1 MNLLKVEMHD
11 RDILQQIQTL
21 NGELQPMPRTP
32 QILST
37 GSYVPE
43 RVVTN
48 AEVDALMDES
58 TNEWLL
64 ANVGIK
70 ERHWMSPDQ
79 TTSDLIAEASK
90 KALER
95 AGVSAADLD
104 MVIVSTD
111 TPDYL
116 SPSTS
121 VVVIDKLGADKA
133 GGYDVNSACAG
144 WVMALDQGARFLITE
159 PSYNYV
165 LVAGGYGMSRFLDFS
180 DKKTANLFADG
191 AGAVILGVGE
201 EQGFIGSN
209 FLAVGSF
216 HDTLGIYTGGAYRPC
231 TPENLSVFGA
241 PKVEFVRKF
250 PKTFNTEYWPKLM
263 QGALD
268 KAGLTYDD
276 VDQFYFTQLNLR
288 TIEYMM
294 DLLKQPIE
302 KTHWVM
308 DKWGYTGSPCV
319 VMALDDAIDQGKGPK
334 PGNVILFCASGG
346 GITMASSVWKW
357 TAS

>member
-1 MNLLKVEMHD
+1 MTRNV
-11 RDILQQIQTL
+11 
-21 NGELQPMPRTP
+21 

-48 AEVDALMDES
+48 AEVDELMGES

-64 ANVGIK
+64 ANVGIR
-70 ERHWMSPDQ
+70 ERRWMAPDQ
-79 TTSDLIAEASK
+79 VTSDLIVEASR

-95 AGVSAADLD
+95 AGISASDLD
-104 MVIVSTD
+104 LIIVSTD

-121 VVVIDKLGADKA
+121 VVVQSKLGADKA
-133 GGYDVNSACAG
+133 GCYDVNSACAG
-144 WVMALDQGARFLITE
+144 WVTALDQGAKYLMTE
-159 PSYNYV
+159 PTMKYI
-165 LVAGGYGMSRFLDFS
+165 LVAGGYGMSRFLDFK

-191 AGAVILGVGE
+191 AGAVVLGVGE
-201 EQGFIGSN
+201 EQGFLGSN
-209 FLAVGSF
+209 LLAVGSF
-216 HDTLGIYTGGAYRPC
+216 HDALGIYTGGTYRPC
-231 TPENLSVFGA
+231 TPENLSQFGA
-241 PKVEFVRKF
+241 PKVEFVKKF

-268 KAGLTYDD
+268 KASLTFDD
-276 VDQFYFTQLNLR
+276 VNHYFFTQLNLR
-288 TIEYMM
+288 TIEFMM

-319 VMALDDAIDQGKGPK
+319 VMALDDSIDQGQGPK
-334 PGNVILFCASGG
+334 PGDVILFCASGG
-346 GITMASSVWKW
+346 GITMASSVWRW
-357 TAS
+357 TAK

>member
-1 MNLLKVEMHD
+1 
-11 RDILQQIQTL
+11 
-21 NGELQPMPRTP
+21 MPRNV

-48 AEVDALMDES
+48 AEVDELMGES

-64 ANVGIK
+64 ANVGIR
-70 ERHWMSPDQ
+70 ERRWMAPDQ
-79 TTSDLIAEASK
+79 VTSDLIVEASK

-95 AGVSAADLD
+95 AGISASQLDLI
-104 MVIVSTD
+104 IVSTD

-121 VVVIDKLGADKA
+121 VVVQSKLGADKA

-144 WVMALDQGARFLITE
+144 WVTALDQGAKYLMTE
-159 PSYNYV
+159 PTMKYV
-165 LVAGGYGMSRFLDFS
+165 LVTGGYGMSRFLDFK

-191 AGAVILGVGE
+191 AGAVVLGVGE
-201 EQGFIGSN
+201 EQGFLGSN
-209 FLAVGSF
+209 LLAVGSF
-216 HDTLGIYTGGAYRPC
+216 HDALGIYTGGTYRPC
-231 TPENLSVFGA
+231 TPENMSQFGA
-241 PKVEFVRKF
+241 PKVEFVKKF

-268 KAGLTYDD
+268 KAGLTFDD
-276 VDQFYFTQLNLR
+276 VNHYYFTQLNLR
-288 TIEYMM
+288 TIEFMM

-319 VMALDDAIDQGKGPK
+319 VMALDDSIDQGKGPK
-334 PGNVILFCASGG
+334 PGDVILFCASGG
-346 GITMASSVWKW
+346 GITMAASVWKW
-357 TAS
+357 TAK

>member
-1 MNLLKVEMHD
+1 MTRNA
-11 RDILQQIQTL
+11 
-21 NGELQPMPRTP
+21 

-48 AEVDALMDES
+48 AEVDALMGES

-70 ERHWMSPDQ
+70 ERRWMALDQ
-79 TTSDLIAEASK
+79 TTSDLIVEASK
-90 KALER
+90 KALGR

-121 VVVIDKLGADKA
+121 VVVQHKLGADKA
-133 GGYDVNSACAG
+133 GGYDINSACAG
-144 WVMALDQGARFLITE
+144 WVMALDQGARYLMTE
-159 PSYNYV
+159 SSYKYI

-191 AGAVILGVGE
+191 AGAVVLGAGE
-201 EQGFIGSN
+201 KQGFIGSS

-216 HDTLGIYTGGAYRPC
+216 HDALGIYTGGAYRPC
-231 TPENLSVFGA
+231 TPENMAEFGA
-241 PKVEFVRKF
+241 PKVQFVKKF

-268 KAGLTYDD
+268 KGGLTYDD

-302 KTHWVM
+302 KTYWVM

-334 PGNVILFCASGG
+334 PGDVILFCASGG
-346 GITMASSVWKW
+346 GITMASSVWRWIKE
-357 TAS
+357 

>member
-1 MNLLKVEMHD
+1 MTRNV
-11 RDILQQIQTL
+11 
-21 NGELQPMPRTP
+21 

-48 AEVDALMDES
+48 AEVDALMGES

-64 ANVGIK
+64 ANVGIR
-70 ERHWMSPDQ
+70 ERHWMSPAQ
-79 TTSDLIAEASK
+79 TTSDLIVEASR

-95 AGVSAADLD
+95 AGVSANELDLI
-104 MVIVSTD
+104 IVSTD

-121 VVVIDKLGADKA
+121 VVVQHKLGAEKA
-133 GGYDVNSACAG
+133 GSYDVSSACAG
-144 WVMALDQGARFLITE
+144 WVMALDQGARYLMTE
-159 PSYNYV
+159 SSYKYI

-191 AGAVILGVGE
+191 AGAAVLCVGE

-216 HDTLGIYTGGAYRPC
+216 HDALGIYTGGAFRPC
-231 TPENLSVFGA
+231 TPENLATFGA
-241 PKVEFVRKF
+241 PKVEFVKKF

-268 KAGLTYDD
+268 KGGLTYNN
-276 VDQFYFTQLNLR
+276 VDQYYFTQLNLR

-319 VMALDDAIDQGKGPK
+319 VMALDDATNQGKGPK
-334 PGNVILFCASGG
+334 PGDVILFCASGG

-357 TAS
+357 TAQ

>member
-1 MNLLKVEMHD
+1 MTRNV
-11 RDILQQIQTL
+11 
-21 NGELQPMPRTP
+21 

-48 AEVDALMDES
+48 EEVDALMGES

-64 ANVGIK
+64 ANVGIR
-70 ERHWMSPDQ
+70 ERRWMSPEQ
-79 TTSDLIAEASK
+79 TTSDLIVEASK
-90 KALER
+90 KAIER
-95 AGVSAADLD
+95 AGITAPNLDLL
-104 MVIVSTD
+104 IVSTD

-121 VVVIDKLGADKA
+121 VVVQHKLGADRA

-144 WVMALDQGARFLITE
+144 WVTALDQGARYLMTE
-159 PSYNYV
+159 PSYKYI

-191 AGAVILGVGE
+191 AGAVVLGLGE

-216 HDTLGIYTGGAYRPC
+216 HDALGIYTGGAFRPC
-231 TPENLSVFGA
+231 TPENLAQFGA
-241 PKVEFVRKF
+241 PKVEFVKKF

-268 KAGLTYDD
+268 KGGLTFDD
-276 VDQFYFTQLNLR
+276 VDQYYFTQLNLR

-294 DLLKQPIE
+294 DLLNQPIE

-319 VMALDDAIDQGKGPK
+319 AMALDDAIAQGKGPR
-334 PGNVILFCASGG
+334 PGDIVLFCASGG
-346 GITMASSVWKW
+346 GITMASSVWRW
-357 TAS
+357 TAKE